1 MLLPIPK
8 PKSLSDLPTPPIPPE
23 LIPTPRVLG
32 ACTCL
37 AGGRLELAVILKRTY
52 TFTHGTRAVLSEAQQ
67 PLELE
72 NVAHDPLPSG
82 LKGSFKAVPEIV
94 GYRSG
99 TDIIVRAHARPA
111 SAVSSASVG
120 VTVGDRTHAAD
131 VLGDRVVDVVQG
143 KLVFSPP
150 KLFESMPLRW
160 ELAYGGDDAAH
171 FAWLSAQASSHLT
184 PVQRRKL
191 SAVADIANRGVP
203 PLIYPRNRVGLGY
216 CINYPGQQVAGRAL
230 PNIEFPTDRLTPE
243 RLVCPSPEHWPQQ
256 PVPACFDFMDV
267 FTYPRTAM
275 MALPPAARGEPD
287 SFAEVR
293 SGQVPRGFA
302 RGNILLSEKEQIPG
316 LIHPD
321 LSRCAPI
328 GLRFDFLRGDETI
341 RLSGMDPR
349 HPDLDVP
356 LPRQRV
362 QFSIPVQDRFVEAY
376 GELAQ
381 IFVDVDKGVLT
392 LIWVARTPLPRA
404 LMPGDDLDVL
414 ERTRWRMLGDTA
426 SPDELSLRST
436 SSAVGRRAA
445 L

>member
-1 MLLPIPK
+1 
-8 PKSLSDLPTPPIPPE
+8 
-23 LIPTPRVLG
+23 
-32 ACTCL
+32 
-37 AGGRLELAVILKRTY
+37 
-52 TFTHGTRAVLSEAQQ
+52 
-67 PLELE
+67 
-72 NVAHDPLPSG
+72 
-82 LKGSFKAVPEIV
+82 
-94 GYRSG
+94 
-99 TDIIVRAHARPA
+99 
-111 SAVSSASVG
+111 
-120 VTVGDRTHAAD
+120 
-131 VLGDRVVDVVQG
+131 
-143 KLVFSPP
+143 
-150 KLFESMPLRW
+150 
-160 ELAYGGDDAAH
+160 
-171 FAWLSAQASSHLT
+171 
-184 PVQRRKL
+184 
-191 SAVADIANRGVP
+191 
-203 PLIYPRNRVGLGY
+203 
-216 CINYPGQQVAGRAL
+216 
-230 PNIEFPTDRLTPE
+230 
-243 RLVCPSPEHWPQQ
+243 HWPRQ

-275 MALPPAARGEPD
+275 MALPPAAHGEPD

-349 HPDLDVP
+349 HPDLDVL

-392 LIWVARTPLPRA
+392 LVWVARTPLPRA

-414 ERTRWRMLGDTA
+414 ERTKWRMLGDTA